1 MQYVHVVLLQ
11 TKLWYVMKRSL
22 LPSCVMC
29 PQTLKTPPPLPS
41 VEVDQQDAVASFK
54 IPKKFVDSN
63 RGTAF

>member
-29 PQTLKTPPPLPS
+29 PQTLKTPPP

-54 IPKKFVDSN
+54 ITKKFVDSN